1 MPRPLSAV
9 PSAEKGDPW
18 VAPTNISLRRGEACL
33 APFQHAGGGTH
44 GSPLRISLLVGA
56 RHASPCFSMP
66 AAEKGDPWVAP
77 TNISLRR
84 GAACLALFQ
93 HAVGG
98 EGRPMGR
105 PYEISLADL
114 RNVQRPPTGISCGEQ
129 CGK

>member
-1 MPRPLSAV
+1 MGRPYEYL
-9 PSAEKGDPW
+9 
-18 VAPTNISLRRGEACL
+18 SLRRGEA
-33 APFQHAGGGTH
+33 
-44 GSPLRISLLVGA
+44 R
-56 RHASPCFSMP
+56 
-66 AAEKGDPWVAP
+66 
-77 TNISLRR
+77 
-84 GAACLALFQ
+84 LALFQ